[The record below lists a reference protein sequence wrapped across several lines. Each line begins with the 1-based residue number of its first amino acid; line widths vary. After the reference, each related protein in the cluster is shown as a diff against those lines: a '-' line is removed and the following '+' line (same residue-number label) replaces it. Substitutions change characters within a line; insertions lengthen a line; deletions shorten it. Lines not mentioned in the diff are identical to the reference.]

1 MRAADVSRLLGEQN
15 PSLSQIQQQRPV
27 GLRLGLLRHAQAIR
41 YMVFEID
48 GRTHVSS
55 PCYQRPSRL

>member
-1 MRAADVSRLLGEQN
+1 MRAADVSRLLGEQD
-15 PSLSQIQQQRPV
+15 PSLGQIQQQRLV
-27 GLRLGLLRHAQAIR
+27 GLGLGLLRHAQAIR
-41 YMVFEID
+41 NMVFEID